1 MLSSISSIRICDRSI
16 QFLVNCFEKI
26 VVAINDSGFKIQPT
40 CLLVSEDRKEK
51 RAWINRRRRFM
62 WKVYAASET
71 FLVIAEADR
80 VFCHLLIFYL
90 SFCTGSSKWNSA
102 AINILLLFL
111 AGLFIGLWL
120 RNAPLDKKKS
130 EIIVFKN
137 KVLLVSLL
145 HLAGLCEKS

>member
-1 MLSSISSIRICDRSI
+1 
-16 QFLVNCFEKI
+16 
-26 VVAINDSGFKIQPT
+26 
-40 CLLVSEDRKEK
+40 
-51 RAWINRRRRFM
+51 M
-62 WKVYAASET
+62 WKVYVASET

-90 SFCTGSSKWNSA
+90 SFCTGSSA

>member
-1 MLSSISSIRICDRSI
+1 M
-16 QFLVNCFEKI
+16 
-26 VVAINDSGFKIQPT
+26 AINNSRFNSTYMFACKWRSTGKA
-40 CLLVSEDRKEK
+40 KETERR
-51 RAWINRRRRFM
+51 RAWINRRRGFM
-62 WKVYAASET
+62 WTIYAASKT

-80 VFCHLLIFYL
+80 VFSHLVIFYL
-90 SFCTGSSKWNSA
+90 SFCTGSSKWNTA

-145 HLAGLCEKS
+145 HLAGLCEKSLLLDGFPSCISTGKLE